1 MPNGSLEYHFDEPL
15 YRFGHHTAGDLQGV
29 AIISYNSDGA
39 WSVEDI
45 CLDAWNTDTRKF
57 DSHHSV
63 PKDSEVYRILHERL
77 TTGRTKEF
85 IQSDVDNEREDD
97 RASMADNFAD
107 RQRAIRAAEFV

>member
-77 TTGRTKEF
+77 TTGDTRKYV
-85 IQSDVDNEREDD
+85 QSEVDEAREDD
-97 RASMADNFAD
+97 RMSIAASYADHM
-107 RQRAIRAAEFV
+107 RAIRAAETV